1 MPLPAV
7 SVVSAP
13 TGSIRGWSI
22 ATPPNVS
29 TSSHAPNGAT
39 GSRRIT
45 RRVRGSGSSCGRRP
59 RVAPRPTYEEQV
71 LEALAVGWIDGQA
84 KTVDDER
91 TMMWFTRRTPKSPW
105 SASNKQRVEQ
115 LESEGLMQPAGR
127 AAIDA
132 AKANGMWNVF
142 DDAERLI
149 EPAELAILLDVDPTA
164 RANWN
169 AYPPSVRRSA
179 LSWIALAARDETK
192 SQRIASIVSD
202 ASKGQRRPAPVAASG
217 STAP

>member
-1 MPLPAV
+1 MVDRDAAERLHVESRAQW
-7 SVVSAP
+7 
-13 TGSIRGWSI
+13 RGWL
-22 ATPPNVS
+22 AEHHE
-29 TSSHAPNGAT
+29 TSQGVWLVVWKKTT
-39 GSRRIT
+39 GR
-45 RRVRGSGSSCGRRP
+45 
-59 RVAPRPTYEEQV
+59 ARPTYEEQV

-115 LESEGLMQPAGR
+115 LESEGLMRPAGH
-127 AAIDA
+127 AAIEA
-132 AKANGMWNVF
+132 AKANGMWSVF

-169 AYPPSVRRSA
+169 AYPPAVRRSA

-202 ASKGQRRPAPVAASG
+202 ASKGQRRPGPV
-217 STAP
+217 

>member
-1 MPLPAV
+1 MVDRDAAERLHVESRADWRAWLADNHESSPGVWL
-7 SVVSAP
+7 VVWKTT
-13 TGSIRGWSI
+13 TG
-22 ATPPNVS
+22 
-29 TSSHAPNGAT
+29 
-39 GSRRIT
+39 
-45 RRVRGSGSSCGRRP
+45 RP
-59 RVAPRPTYEEQV
+59 RPSYEEQV

-84 KTVDDER
+84 KSVDVER

-105 SASNKQRVEQ
+105 SASNKERVEQ
-115 LESEGLMQPAGR
+115 LEAEGLMLPAGR

-132 AKANGMWNVF
+132 AKANGMWHVF

-179 LSWIALAARDETK
+179 LSWVALAARDETK
-192 SQRIASIVSD
+192 SERIAAIVRD
-202 ASKGQRRPAPVAASG
+202 ASAGQRPGPK
-217 STAP
+217 

>member
-1 MPLPAV
+1 MVDRDAAERLHVESRAQW
-7 SVVSAP
+7 
-13 TGSIRGWSI
+13 RGWL
-22 ATPPNVS
+22 AEHHE
-29 TSSHAPNGAT
+29 TSQGVWLVVWKKTT
-39 GSRRIT
+39 GR
-45 RRVRGSGSSCGRRP
+45 
-59 RVAPRPTYEEQV
+59 ARPTYEEQV

-127 AAIDA
+127 AAIEA
-132 AKANGMWNVF
+132 AKANGMWSVF

-169 AYPPSVRRSA
+169 AYPPAVRRSA

-202 ASKGQRRPAPVAASG
+202 ASKGQRRPGPR
-217 STAP
+217 

>member
-1 MPLPAV
+1 MVDRDAAERLHVESRAEWRDWLAEHHETSQGV
-7 SVVSAP
+7 WLVV
-13 TGSIRGWSI
+13 WKK
-22 ATPPNVS
+22 
-29 TSSHAPNGAT
+29 AT
-39 GSRRIT
+39 GR
-45 RRVRGSGSSCGRRP
+45 
-59 RVAPRPTYEEQV
+59 PRPTYEEQV

-127 AAIDA
+127 DAIDA
-132 AKANGMWNVF
+132 AKANGMWSVF

-179 LSWIALAARDETK
+179 LSWIALAVRDETK

-202 ASKGQRRPAPVAASG
+202 ASKGQRLGPR
-217 STAP
+217 

>member
-1 MPLPAV
+1 MVDRDAAERLHVESRAEWRDWLAEHHETSQGV
-7 SVVSAP
+7 WLVV
-13 TGSIRGWSI
+13 WKK
-22 ATPPNVS
+22 
-29 TSSHAPNGAT
+29 AT
-39 GSRRIT
+39 GR
-45 RRVRGSGSSCGRRP
+45 
-59 RVAPRPTYEEQV
+59 PRPTYEEQV

-115 LESEGLMQPAGR
+115 LESGGLMQPAGR
-127 AAIDA
+127 DAIDA
-132 AKANGMWNVF
+132 AKANGMWSVF

-179 LSWIALAARDETK
+179 LSWIALAVRDETK

-202 ASKGQRRPAPVAASG
+202 ASKGQRLGPR
-217 STAP
+217 

>member
-1 MPLPAV
+1 MVDRDAAERLHVESRAEWRDWLAAHHETSQGV
-7 SVVSAP
+7 WLVVWKKT
-13 TGSIRGWSI
+13 TGR
-22 ATPPNVS
+22 A
-29 TSSHAPNGAT
+29 
-39 GSRRIT
+39 
-45 RRVRGSGSSCGRRP
+45 
-59 RVAPRPTYEEQV
+59 RPTYEEQV

-115 LESEGLMQPAGR
+115 LESDGLMQPAGR
-127 AAIDA
+127 AAIDE

-179 LSWIALAARDETK
+179 LSWIALAARDDTK

-202 ASKGQRRPAPVAASG
+202 ASKGQRRPGPG
-217 STAP
+217 

>member
-1 MPLPAV
+1 MVDRDAAERLHVESRAEWREWLAAHHETSEGV
-7 SVVSAP
+7 WLVVWKKT
-13 TGSIRGWSI
+13 TGR
-22 ATPPNVS
+22 A
-29 TSSHAPNGAT
+29 
-39 GSRRIT
+39 
-45 RRVRGSGSSCGRRP
+45 
-59 RVAPRPTYEEQV
+59 RPTYEEQV

-115 LESEGLMQPAGR
+115 LESDGLMQPAGR
-127 AAIDA
+127 AAIDE

-179 LSWIALAARDETK
+179 LSWIALAARDDTK

-202 ASKGQRRPAPVAASG
+202 ASKGQRRPGPG
-217 STAP
+217 

>member
-1 MPLPAV
+1 MVDRDAAERLHVESRAEWRDWLAEHHETSQGV
-7 SVVSAP
+7 WLVVWKKT
-13 TGSIRGWSI
+13 TGR
-22 ATPPNVS
+22 A
-29 TSSHAPNGAT
+29 
-39 GSRRIT
+39 
-45 RRVRGSGSSCGRRP
+45 
-59 RVAPRPTYEEQV
+59 RPTYEEQV

-132 AKANGMWNVF
+132 AKANGMWSVF

-169 AYPPSVRRSA
+169 AYPPVGAAVGAVMDRARR
-179 LSWIALAARDETK
+179 ARRD
-192 SQRIASIVSD
+192 Q
-202 ASKGQRRPAPVAASG
+202 VAAHRVDRERRVEGAASPG
-217 STAP
+217 PR

>member
-1 MPLPAV
+1 MVDRDAAERLHVESRAQW
-7 SVVSAP
+7 
-13 TGSIRGWSI
+13 RGWL
-22 ATPPNVS
+22 AEHHE
-29 TSSHAPNGAT
+29 TSQGVWLVVWKKTT
-39 GSRRIT
+39 GR
-45 RRVRGSGSSCGRRP
+45 
-59 RVAPRPTYEEQV
+59 ARPTYEEQV

-115 LESEGLMQPAGR
+115 LESEGLMRPAGH
-127 AAIDA
+127 AAIEA
-132 AKANGMWNVF
+132 AKANGMWSVF

-169 AYPPSVRRSA
+169 AYPPAVRRSA

-202 ASKGQRRPAPVAASG
+202 ASKGQRRPGPR
-217 STAP
+217 

>member
-1 MPLPAV
+1 MVDRDAAERIHVESRAEWRDWLAAHHETSQGV
-7 SVVSAP
+7 WLVVWKKT
-13 TGSIRGWSI
+13 TGR
-22 ATPPNVS
+22 A
-29 TSSHAPNGAT
+29 
-39 GSRRIT
+39 
-45 RRVRGSGSSCGRRP
+45 
-59 RVAPRPTYEEQV
+59 RPTYEEQV

-105 SASNKQRVEQ
+105 SASNKQLVEQ
-115 LESEGLMQPAGR
+115 LESEGLMQPAGH
-127 AAIDA
+127 AAIEA
-132 AKANGMWNVF
+132 AKANGMWSVF

-169 AYPPSVRRSA
+169 AYPPAVRRSA

-202 ASKGQRRPAPVAASG
+202 ASKGQRRPGRPR
-217 STAP
+217 

>member
-1 MPLPAV
+1 MVDRDAAERLHVESRAQW
-7 SVVSAP
+7 
-13 TGSIRGWSI
+13 RGWL
-22 ATPPNVS
+22 AEHHE
-29 TSSHAPNGAT
+29 TSPGVWLVVWKKTT
-39 GSRRIT
+39 GR
-45 RRVRGSGSSCGRRP
+45 
-59 RVAPRPTYEEQV
+59 ARPTYEEQV

-115 LESEGLMQPAGR
+115 LESEGLMQPAGH
-127 AAIDA
+127 AAIEA
-132 AKANGMWNVF
+132 AKANGMWSVF

-169 AYPPSVRRSA
+169 AYPPAVRRSA

-202 ASKGQRRPAPVAASG
+202 ASKGQRRPGPV
-217 STAP
+217 

>member
-1 MPLPAV
+1 MVDRDAAERLHVESRAEWRDWLAAHHETSEGV
-7 SVVSAP
+7 WLVVWKKT
-13 TGSIRGWSI
+13 TGR
-22 ATPPNVS
+22 A
-29 TSSHAPNGAT
+29 
-39 GSRRIT
+39 
-45 RRVRGSGSSCGRRP
+45 
-59 RVAPRPTYEEQV
+59 RPTYEEQV

-115 LESEGLMQPAGR
+115 LESDGLMQPAGR
-127 AAIDA
+127 AAIDE

-179 LSWIALAARDETK
+179 LSWIALAARDDTK

-202 ASKGQRRPAPVAASG
+202 ASKGQRRPGPG
-217 STAP
+217 

>member
-1 MPLPAV
+1 MVDRDAAERLHVESRAEWRDWLAAHHETSQGV
-7 SVVSAP
+7 WLVVWKKT
-13 TGSIRGWSI
+13 TGR
-22 ATPPNVS
+22 A
-29 TSSHAPNGAT
+29 
-39 GSRRIT
+39 
-45 RRVRGSGSSCGRRP
+45 
-59 RVAPRPTYEEQV
+59 RPTYEEQV

-127 AAIDA
+127 AAIDE
-132 AKANGMWNVF
+132 AKANGMWSVF

-179 LSWIALAARDETK
+179 LSWIALAARDDTK

-202 ASKGQRRPAPVAASG
+202 ASKGQRRPGPQ
-217 STAP
+217 

>member
-1 MPLPAV
+1 MVDRDAAERLHVESRAQW
-7 SVVSAP
+7 
-13 TGSIRGWSI
+13 RGWL
-22 ATPPNVS
+22 AEHHE
-29 TSSHAPNGAT
+29 TSHGVWLVVWKKTT
-39 GSRRIT
+39 GR
-45 RRVRGSGSSCGRRP
+45 
-59 RVAPRPTYEEQV
+59 ARPTYEEQV

-115 LESEGLMQPAGR
+115 LESEGLMQPAGH
-127 AAIDA
+127 AAIEA
-132 AKANGMWNVF
+132 AKANGMWSVF

-169 AYPPSVRRSA
+169 AYPPAVRRSA

-202 ASKGQRRPAPVAASG
+202 ASKGQRRPGPR
-217 STAP
+217 

>member
-1 MPLPAV
+1 MVDRDAAERLHVESRAEWREWLAAHHETSEGV
-7 SVVSAP
+7 WLVVWKKT
-13 TGSIRGWSI
+13 TGR
-22 ATPPNVS
+22 A
-29 TSSHAPNGAT
+29 
-39 GSRRIT
+39 
-45 RRVRGSGSSCGRRP
+45 
-59 RVAPRPTYEEQV
+59 RPTYEEQV

-105 SASNKQRVEQ
+105 SVSNKQRVEQ
-115 LESEGLMQPAGR
+115 LESDGLMQPAGR
-127 AAIDA
+127 AAIDE

-179 LSWIALAARDETK
+179 LSWIALAARDDTK

-202 ASKGQRRPAPVAASG
+202 ASKGQRRPGPQ
-217 STAP
+217 

>member
-1 MPLPAV
+1 MVDRDAAERLHVESRAEWREWLAEHHETSQGV
-7 SVVSAP
+7 WLVVWKTP
-13 TGSIRGWSI
+13 TGR
-22 ATPPNVS
+22 
-29 TSSHAPNGAT
+29 
-39 GSRRIT
+39 
-45 RRVRGSGSSCGRRP
+45 
-59 RVAPRPTYEEQV
+59 PRPTYEEQV

-91 TMMWFTRRTPKSPW
+91 TMMWFTRRTSKSPW

-115 LESEGLMQPAGR
+115 LESEGLMRPAGR
-127 AAIDA
+127 AAIEA
-132 AKANGMWNVF
+132 AMANGMWSLF

-202 ASKGQRRPAPVAASG
+202 ASKGQRRPGPQ
-217 STAP
+217 

>member
-1 MPLPAV
+1 MVDRDAAERLHVESRAQW
-7 SVVSAP
+7 
-13 TGSIRGWSI
+13 RGWL
-22 ATPPNVS
+22 AEHHE
-29 TSSHAPNGAT
+29 TSQGVWLVVWKKTT
-39 GSRRIT
+39 GR
-45 RRVRGSGSSCGRRP
+45 
-59 RVAPRPTYEEQV
+59 ARPTYEEQV

-115 LESEGLMQPAGR
+115 LESEGLMRPAGH
-127 AAIDA
+127 AAIEA
-132 AKANGMWNVF
+132 AKANGMWSVF

-169 AYPPSVRRSA
+169 AYPPAVRRSA

-192 SQRIASIVSD
+192 SQRIVSIVSD
-202 ASKGQRRPAPVAASG
+202 ASKGQRRPGRPR
-217 STAP
+217 

>member
-1 MPLPAV
+1 MVDRDTAERLHVESRAEWRDWLAEHHETSQGV
-7 SVVSAP
+7 WLVV
-13 TGSIRGWSI
+13 WKK
-22 ATPPNVS
+22 
-29 TSSHAPNGAT
+29 AT
-39 GSRRIT
+39 GR
-45 RRVRGSGSSCGRRP
+45 
-59 RVAPRPTYEEQV
+59 ARPTYEEQV

-132 AKANGMWNVF
+132 AKANGMWSVF

-169 AYPPSVRRSA
+169 AYPPAVRRAA
-179 LSWIALAARDETK
+179 LSWIALAVRDETK
-192 SQRIASIVSD
+192 SQRIASVVSD
-202 ASKGQRRPAPVAASG
+202 ASKGQRRPGPQ
-217 STAP
+217 

>member
-1 MPLPAV
+1 MVDRDAAERLHVESRAEWREWLAAHHETSQGV
-7 SVVSAP
+7 WLVVWKKT
-13 TGSIRGWSI
+13 TGR
-22 ATPPNVS
+22 A
-29 TSSHAPNGAT
+29 
-39 GSRRIT
+39 
-45 RRVRGSGSSCGRRP
+45 
-59 RVAPRPTYEEQV
+59 RPTYEEQV

-84 KTVDDER
+84 KAVDDER

-115 LESEGLMQPAGR
+115 LESDGLMQPAGR
-127 AAIDA
+127 AAIDE

-179 LSWIALAARDETK
+179 LSWIALAARDDTK

-202 ASKGQRRPAPVAASG
+202 ASKGQRRPGPG
-217 STAP
+217 